1 MGKISFLAGGVV
13 GYVLG
18 TRAGEKR
25 YEQIKK
31 QADKAWQNP
40 AVQEKVTAATEQVKT
55 KAPAVAA
62 AVGQKAADAG
72 KSAGQAA
79 AAKAGDVPAAAR
91 LAREYVDQG
100 LVDRLRAVIGDRMP
114 VLVPVLAQE
123 ATGRNK
129 IPQAYAYALGSAM
142 GLEVSDDIVQTVR
155 ALHTGARAFH
165 RLAFQPV
172 FEGPV
177 VAGQDYVIVDD
188 AITMA
193 GTLTNLRGHI
203 EANGGR
209 VVAAGTPREVADGAG
224 ASASYLAAQLGE

>member
-72 KSAGQAA
+72 KNAGKAA
-79 AAKAGDVPAAAR
+79 AAKAGDAK
-91 LAREYVDQG
+91 D
-100 LVDRLRAVIGDRMP
+100 AVASRGDKDLPETIHRGEDGELHADTSGFGP
-114 VLVPVLAQE
+114 
-123 ATGRNK
+123 
-129 IPQAYAYALGSAM
+129 GSEK
-142 GLEVSDDIVQTVR
+142 L
-155 ALHTGARAFH
+155 
-165 RLAFQPV
+165 P
-172 FEGPV
+172 
-177 VAGQDYVIVDD
+177 
-188 AITMA
+188 
-193 GTLTNLRGHI
+193 
-203 EANGGR
+203 
-209 VVAAGTPREVADGAG
+209 
-224 ASASYLAAQLGE
+224 

>member
-40 AVQEKVTAATEQVKT
+40 VVQEKVTAATEQVKT

-79 AAKAGDVPAAAR
+79 AAKAGDAK
-91 LAREYVDQG
+91 D
-100 LVDRLRAVIGDRMP
+100 AVANRGDKDLPETIHRG
-114 VLVPVLAQE
+114 E
-123 ATGRNK
+123 DG
-129 IPQAYAYALGSAM
+129 
-142 GLEVSDDIVQTVR
+142 E
-155 ALHTGARAFH
+155 LHADTSGF
-165 RLAFQPV
+165 
-172 FEGPV
+172 GP
-177 VAGQDYVIVDD
+177 
-188 AITMA
+188 
-193 GTLTNLRGHI
+193 
-203 EANGGR
+203 GGEKL
-209 VVAAGTPREVADGAG
+209 P
-224 ASASYLAAQLGE
+224 

>member
-1 MGKISFLAGGVV
+1 MGKISFLVGGVV

-79 AAKAGDVPAAAR
+79 AAKAGDAK
-91 LAREYVDQG
+91 D
-100 LVDRLRAVIGDRMP
+100 AVANRGDKDLP
-114 VLVPVLAQE
+114 E
-123 ATGRNK
+123 T
-129 IPQAYAYALGSAM
+129 
-142 GLEVSDDIVQTVR
+142 
-155 ALHTGARAFH
+155 LHRGEDGELHADTSGF
-165 RLAFQPV
+165 
-172 FEGPV
+172 GP
-177 VAGQDYVIVDD
+177 
-188 AITMA
+188 
-193 GTLTNLRGHI
+193 
-203 EANGGR
+203 GGEKL
-209 VVAAGTPREVADGAG
+209 P
-224 ASASYLAAQLGE
+224 

>member
-72 KSAGQAA
+72 KNAGKAA
-79 AAKAGDVPAAAR
+79 AAKAGDAK
-91 LAREYVDQG
+91 D
-100 LVDRLRAVIGDRMP
+100 AVANRGDKDLPETIHRG
-114 VLVPVLAQE
+114 E
-123 ATGRNK
+123 DG
-129 IPQAYAYALGSAM
+129 
-142 GLEVSDDIVQTVR
+142 E
-155 ALHTGARAFH
+155 LHADTSGF
-165 RLAFQPV
+165 
-172 FEGPV
+172 GP
-177 VAGQDYVIVDD
+177 
-188 AITMA
+188 
-193 GTLTNLRGHI
+193 
-203 EANGGR
+203 GGEKL
-209 VVAAGTPREVADGAG
+209 P
-224 ASASYLAAQLGE
+224 

>member
-72 KSAGQAA
+72 KNAGQAA
-79 AAKAGDVPAAAR
+79 AAKAGDAK
-91 LAREYVDQG
+91 D
-100 LVDRLRAVIGDRMP
+100 AVANRGDKDLPETIHRG
-114 VLVPVLAQE
+114 E
-123 ATGRNK
+123 DG
-129 IPQAYAYALGSAM
+129 
-142 GLEVSDDIVQTVR
+142 E
-155 ALHTGARAFH
+155 LHADTSGF
-165 RLAFQPV
+165 
-172 FEGPV
+172 GP
-177 VAGQDYVIVDD
+177 
-188 AITMA
+188 
-193 GTLTNLRGHI
+193 
-203 EANGGR
+203 GGEKL
-209 VVAAGTPREVADGAG
+209 P
-224 ASASYLAAQLGE
+224 

>member
-72 KSAGQAA
+72 KNAGQAA
-79 AAKAGDVPAAAR
+79 ASKAGDAK
-91 LAREYVDQG
+91 D
-100 LVDRLRAVIGDRMP
+100 AVANRGDKDLPETIHRG
-114 VLVPVLAQE
+114 E
-123 ATGRNK
+123 DG
-129 IPQAYAYALGSAM
+129 
-142 GLEVSDDIVQTVR
+142 E
-155 ALHTGARAFH
+155 LHADTSGF
-165 RLAFQPV
+165 
-172 FEGPV
+172 GP
-177 VAGQDYVIVDD
+177 
-188 AITMA
+188 
-193 GTLTNLRGHI
+193 
-203 EANGGR
+203 GGEKL
-209 VVAAGTPREVADGAG
+209 P
-224 ASASYLAAQLGE
+224 